1 MLGAAGTTTILT
13 HHTEDTALTLT
24 LVAFRTLRG
33 GAREAVSWTDDVTTL
48 PLLEFR
54 STALPR
60 GGNVSSAVFVPDAV
74 RDDPSMPRPTILFLH
89 GWGGATAVPDVMG
102 IPMDD
107 GVLERIVTQPGLYPD
122 FPFFVIAPHCVE
134 AVHGGCWGWTNT
146 ELAMTA
152 LDELAAAYPVDPA
165 RTYVTGLSTGGQG
178 VFTIASAFPSRFAAA
193 APIGSTYDAG
203 TPVCSML
210 DVPVWAFH
218 GEFDTLQPPTNSTTY
233 LDRLRTSCPMAPS
246 QDPTLTL
253 VSCRDPLSDHCGW
266 VEAYDGTHGGSA
278 GGFTSIWSWL
288 LAYTR

>member
-1 MLGAAGTTTILT
+1 
-13 HHTEDTALTLT
+13 
-24 LVAFRTLRG
+24 
-33 GAREAVSWTDDVTTL
+33 
-48 PLLEFR
+48 
-54 STALPR
+54 
-60 GGNVSSAVFVPDAV
+60 
-74 RDDPSMPRPTILFLH
+74 
-89 GWGGATAVPDVMG
+89 
-102 IPMDD
+102 
-107 GVLERIVTQPGLYPD
+107 
-122 FPFFVIAPHCVE
+122 
-134 AVHGGCWGWTNT
+134 
-146 ELAMTA
+146 MTA